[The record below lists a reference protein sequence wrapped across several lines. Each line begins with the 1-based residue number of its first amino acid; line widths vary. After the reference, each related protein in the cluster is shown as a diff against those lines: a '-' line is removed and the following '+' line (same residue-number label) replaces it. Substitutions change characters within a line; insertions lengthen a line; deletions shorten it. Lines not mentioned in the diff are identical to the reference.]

1 MKRTT
6 KRARSPRLTSAERR
20 QQLLATARL
29 VVRREGADRLTLGHL
44 AECAGISKPV
54 VYDHFPTRSM
64 LLMELYRW
72 LDGERVD
79 AFREAMARDQPDRQE
94 TVRLLAEAFVH
105 CAADTQGEAAAI
117 GAALAG
123 SEEKAVVLREL
134 FDCCVAMFVSV
145 LVPHSFVPRDEL
157 ERRCIGL
164 VGAGE
169 ALAGVAVRGNATEAQ
184 AAAAFAALVRGAL
197 GQERPLTSDHPRSA
211 RTRARSP

>member
-1 MKRTT
+1 MKRATT
-6 KRARSPRLTSAERR
+6 RARSPRLTSAERR

-29 VVRREGADRLTLGHL
+29 IVRREGADRLTLGHL

-54 VYDHFPTRSM
+54 VYDHFPKHSI
-64 LLMELYRW
+64 LLMELYKW

-79 AFREAMARDQPDRQE
+79 AFREAMARSRPDRRE

-105 CAADTQGEAAAI
+105 CAADTQGEVAAI

-134 FDCCVAMFVSV
+134 FDYCVEMFASV
-145 LVPHSFVPRDEL
+145 LAPHSFVPRDEL
-157 ERRCIGL
+157 ERRCVGL

-169 ALAGVAVRGNATEAQ
+169 ALAGAAVRGKATEAQ
-184 AAAAFAALVRGAL
+184 AAKAFASLVHGAL
-197 GQERPLTSDHPRSA
+197 GQARPLTSDQPRSA
-211 RTRARSP
+211 STRARSP